1 MDIKPIA
8 KIINDYDSKFAVP
21 RQSGLVNDIKS
32 TIVFEKEYSDE
43 SAFKRIEEFSHLWL
57 IWGFSLNSHPSNSL
71 TVRPPRLGGNEKVG
85 VFATR
90 SPFRPNPLGLSSVK
104 LEAVEKDES
113 GKIILI
119 VSGADLVS
127 GTPIYDI
134 KPYITFSDCHPDAI
148 SGFAE
153 KKNGAKLNVEI
164 DDELE
169 FKKQAN
175 FAVCCSAMFADADA
189 IIAVSEH
196 AVTPSMLS
204 SFKPACPIY
213 VITANETTYRQM
225 AVEHDVTAVYIPD
238 EYNFD
243 TIL

>member
-32 TIVFEKEYSDE
+32 TIVFEKEYADE

-113 GKIILI
+113 GKIILV

-153 KKNGAKLNVEI
+153 EKNGAKLNVEI
-164 DDELE
+164 YDELLHNIE
-169 FKKQAN
+169 TDKQHILKKILADDPRPAYHEDGRQYGFRFAGKEIKFKVN
-175 FAVCCSAMFADADA
+175 NN
-189 IIAVSEH
+189 ILT
-196 AVTPSMLS
+196 VTEISDG
-204 SFKPACPIY
+204 K
-213 VITANETTYRQM
+213 
-225 AVEHDVTAVYIPD
+225 
-238 EYNFD
+238 
-243 TIL
+243 

>member
-1 MDIKPIA
+1 MEIKPIA

-32 TIVFEKEYSDE
+32 TIVFEKEYADE

-104 LEAVEKDES
+104 LEAVEKEEN
-113 GKIILI
+113 GKIILV

-134 KPYITFSDCHPDAI
+134 KPYITFSDCHTDAI

-153 KKNGAKLNVEI
+153 EKNGAKLNVEI
-164 DDELE
+164 DDELLHNIE
-169 FKKQAN
+169 ADKQHTLKMILADDPRPAYHEYGRQYGFRFAGKEIKFKVN
-175 FAVCCSAMFADADA
+175 NN
-189 IIAVSEH
+189 ILT
-196 AVTPSMLS
+196 VTEISDG
-204 SFKPACPIY
+204 K
-213 VITANETTYRQM
+213 
-225 AVEHDVTAVYIPD
+225 
-238 EYNFD
+238 
-243 TIL
+243 

>member
-1 MDIKPIA
+1 MEIKPIA

-32 TIVFEKEYSDE
+32 TIVFEKEYADE

-153 KKNGAKLNVEI
+153 EKNGAKLNVEI
-164 DDELE
+164 DDELLHDIE
-169 FKKQAN
+169 ADKQHTLKKILADDPRPAYHEDGRQYGFRFAGKEIKFKVN
-175 FAVCCSAMFADADA
+175 NN
-189 IIAVSEH
+189 ILT
-196 AVTPSMLS
+196 VTEISDG
-204 SFKPACPIY
+204 K
-213 VITANETTYRQM
+213 
-225 AVEHDVTAVYIPD
+225 
-238 EYNFD
+238 
-243 TIL
+243 

>member
-32 TIVFEKEYSDE
+32 TIVFEKEYADE

-153 KKNGAKLNVEI
+153 EKNGAKLNVEI
-164 DDELE
+164 YDELLHNIE
-169 FKKQAN
+169 TDKQHILKKILADYPRPAYHEDGRQYGFRFAGKEIKFKVN
-175 FAVCCSAMFADADA
+175 NN
-189 IIAVSEH
+189 ILT
-196 AVTPSMLS
+196 VTEISDG
-204 SFKPACPIY
+204 K
-213 VITANETTYRQM
+213 
-225 AVEHDVTAVYIPD
+225 
-238 EYNFD
+238 
-243 TIL
+243 

>member
-1 MDIKPIA
+1 MEIKPIA
-8 KIINDYDSKFAVP
+8 KIINDYNSKFAVP

-32 TIVFEKEYSDE
+32 TIVFEKEYADE

-104 LEAVEKDES
+104 LEAIEKDES
-113 GKIILI
+113 GKTILI

-153 KKNGAKLNVEI
+153 ERNGAKLNVEI
-164 DDELE
+164 DDELLHNIE
-169 FKKQAN
+169 ADKQHTLKEILADYPRPAYHEDGRQYGFRFAGKEIKFKVN
-175 FAVCCSAMFADADA
+175 NN
-189 IIAVSEH
+189 ILT
-196 AVTPSMLS
+196 VTEISDG
-204 SFKPACPIY
+204 K
-213 VITANETTYRQM
+213 
-225 AVEHDVTAVYIPD
+225 
-238 EYNFD
+238 
-243 TIL
+243 

>member
-1 MDIKPIA
+1 MEIKPIA

-32 TIVFEKEYSDE
+32 TIVFEKEYADE

-113 GKIILI
+113 GKTIL
-119 VSGADLVS
+119 VVRGADLVS

-153 KKNGAKLNVEI
+153 EKNGAKLKVEI
-164 DDELE
+164 DDDLLHNIEAD
-169 FKKQAN
+169 KQHTLKEILADDPRPAYHEDARQYGFR
-175 FAVCCSAMFADADA
+175 FAGKEIKFWVNND
-189 IIAVSEH
+189 ILT
-196 AVTPSMLS
+196 VTEISDG
-204 SFKPACPIY
+204 
-213 VITANETTYRQM
+213 E
-225 AVEHDVTAVYIPD
+225 
-238 EYNFD
+238 
-243 TIL
+243 

>member
-32 TIVFEKEYSDE
+32 TIVFEKEYADE

-57 IWGFSLNSHPSNSL
+57 IWGFSLNSHPANSL

-113 GKIILI
+113 GKIILV

-134 KPYITFSDCHPDAI
+134 KPYITFSDCHTDAL

-153 KKNGAKLNVEI
+153 EKNGAKLNVEI
-164 DDELE
+164 DDELLHNIE
-169 FKKQAN
+169 ADKQHTLKKILADDPRPAYHEDRRQYGFRFAGKEIKFKVN
-175 FAVCCSAMFADADA
+175 NN
-189 IIAVSEH
+189 ILT
-196 AVTPSMLS
+196 VTEISNG
-204 SFKPACPIY
+204 K
-213 VITANETTYRQM
+213 
-225 AVEHDVTAVYIPD
+225 
-238 EYNFD
+238 
-243 TIL
+243 

>member
-1 MDIKPIA
+1 M
-8 KIINDYDSKFAVP
+8 
-21 RQSGLVNDIKS
+21 
-32 TIVFEKEYSDE
+32 
-43 SAFKRIEEFSHLWL
+43 WL

-153 KKNGAKLNVEI
+153 EKNGAKLNVEI
-164 DDELE
+164 DDELLHNIE
-169 FKKQAN
+169 ADKQHTLKNILADDPRPAYHEDGRQYGFRFAGKEIKFKVN
-175 FAVCCSAMFADADA
+175 NN
-189 IIAVSEH
+189 ILT
-196 AVTPSMLS
+196 VTEISDG
-204 SFKPACPIY
+204 K
-213 VITANETTYRQM
+213 
-225 AVEHDVTAVYIPD
+225 
-238 EYNFD
+238 
-243 TIL
+243 